1 MKMAFSINQPISR
14 PTIIKKPVQQP
25 LPTSPISYDFFNRK
39 PMFQG
44 IVAGSNCTS
53 CGK

>member
-1 MKMAFSINQPISR
+1 MKMVFSVNQPIR
-14 PTIIKKPVQQP
+14 PTIIKRPVQQP
-25 LPTSPISYDFFNRK
+25 LPTNSSSYNFFRSK

-44 IVAGSNCTS
+44 MAATSNCTS

>member
-1 MKMAFSINQPISR
+1 MKMVFSINQPVLR
-14 PTIIKKPVQQP
+14 PTIKKPIQQP
-25 LPTSPISYDFFNRK
+25 LPISPTSYDFFQRK

-44 IVAGSNCTS
+44 ITSTSNCTS

>member
-1 MKMAFSINQPISR
+1 MKMVFSVNQPIR
-14 PTIIKKPVQQP
+14 PTIIKRPVQQP
-25 LPTSPISYDFFNRK
+25 LPTNPTSYDFFHSK

-44 IVAGSNCTS
+44 MAATSNCTS

>member
-1 MKMAFSINQPISR
+1 MVFSIIQPVQ
-14 PTIIKKPVQQP
+14 PLIIKKPIESP
-25 LPTSPISYDFFNRK
+25 LPSIQGSYNFFQRK

-44 IVAGSNCTS
+44 IQQTTNCKS

>member
-1 MKMAFSINQPISR
+1 MVFSVNQPISR
-14 PTIIKKPVQQP
+14 PTIIKKPTQQP
-25 LPTSPISYDFFNRK
+25 LPTSPISYEFFHRK

-44 IVAGSNCTS
+44 MVATSNCGS